1 LINALIPARAG
12 SKRVK
17 NKNII
22 DVGGHPLIAYTIV
35 ACKLSQKVNRVI
47 VSTECSEIASIS
59 RKYGAEV
66 PFMRPS
72 IHSQDHSSDRG
83 FLEHFFEEVDC
94 NKVLLMRPTSP
105 LRNPSLLS
113 EIVEKYSNLH
123 KENSFTGYRTMSRSN
138 HSPYKMFQIVEG
150 QCQGFFN
157 DFEGQSEYTNLPNQS
172 FPKAFT
178 PNGYCDLVI
187 KETLERY
194 NSTFG
199 NRIYGL
205 ETENIIDVDD
215 YFSLDL
221 VKFQIRTK
229 YDKLSVHLDSFK

>member
-1 LINALIPARAG
+1 MINALIPARAG

-35 ACKLSQKVNRVI
+35 ACKLSQKVDRVI
-47 VSTECSEIASIS
+47 VSTECPEIARIS

-72 IHSQDHSSDRG
+72 IYSQDQSSDRG
-83 FLEHFFEEVDC
+83 FLGHFFEEVDC
-94 NKVLLMRPTSP
+94 DKVLLMRPTSP
-105 LRNPSLLS
+105 LRNPLVVT
-113 EIVEKYSNLH
+113 EIVEKYINLH
-123 KENSFTGYRTMSRSN
+123 KKNNFTGFRTMSRSN
-138 HSPYKMFQIVEG
+138 HSPYKMFQILEG
-150 QCQGFFN
+150 HCQGFFN
-157 DFEGQSEYTNLPNQS
+157 DFEGVREYTNLPNQS

-187 KETLERY
+187 KKTLEKY
-194 NSTFG
+194 DSTFG
-199 NRIYGL
+199 NKICGI

-215 YFSLDL
+215 HFSLDL